1 MIRQLSTDLSDS
13 LVELSKQIHSKPELG
28 FKEHFAS
35 RAHIE
40 LLKKHSF
47 NVEQNYLGCSTAF
60 RAEFSFGNGPTIA
73 FMAEYDALPQIG
85 HACGHNLIGMI
96 STGAAIQISQAMLKN
111 NIEGKVIVFG
121 TPAEETSGFKVE
133 LANGSALDGVDIC
146 LMAHPGD
153 DHYPSG
159 TSLALDALEF
169 EFFGKQAHAASAPEK
184 GINALDAVLNTFNS
198 INALRQQTSPDVRI
212 HGIICEGG
220 VAPNIIPDYAKA
232 RFYVRAQERKTL
244 TPLTQ
249 RIIEC
254 ARAGA
259 LAAGAKLKHH
269 YYESS
274 YDNLISNN
282 VLSKMYCDI
291 AKKYGLS
298 FSPEPR
304 ASYGSLDMG
313 NISHKV
319 PTIHP
324 YFKIIDK
331 GIAAHTPEFEIAAGS
346 TEAHDGGMKVIDVF
360 TELALTYFGDK
371 SIQDAIKQA
380 YTAQ

>member
-1 MIRQLSTDLSDS
+1 MISQLSTDLSDA
-13 LVELSKQIHSKPELG
+13 LVQLSKQIHSRPELG
-28 FKEHFAS
+28 FEEHFAS

-40 LLKKHSF
+40 LLKQHDF
-47 NVEQNYLGCSTAF
+47 QVEHNYLGCATAF
-60 RAEFSFGNGPTIA
+60 RAEFSLGSGPTVA

-96 STGAAIQISQAMLKN
+96 STGAAIQISKEMIKSN
-111 NIEGKVIVFG
+111 TSGTIVVFG
-121 TPAEETSGFKVE
+121 TPAEETSGFKVD
-133 LANGSALDGVDIC
+133 LASGSALNGVDIC

-159 TSLALDALEF
+159 TSLALDAVEF

-184 GINALDAVLNTFNS
+184 GINALDGVLNTFNS

-220 VAPNIIPDYAKA
+220 IAPNIIPDYSKA
-232 RFYVRAQERKTL
+232 QFYVRAQERKML
-244 TPLTQ
+244 TPLTE

-254 ARAGA
+254 AQAGA
-259 LAAGAKLKHH
+259 LASGARLEYH

-274 YDNLISNN
+274 YDNLISNSA
-282 VLSKMYCDI
+282 LSRLYCDI
-291 AKKYGLS
+291 AQKNGLS
-298 FSPEPR
+298 FSSEPR

-313 NISHKV
+313 NVSHKV

-324 YFKIIDK
+324 YFKIVDK
-331 GIAAHTPEFEIAAGS
+331 GIAAHTPEFAIAAGS
-346 TEAHDGGMKVIDVF
+346 SQAHESALKVIEVF
-360 TELALTYFGDK
+360 TKLTLTYFNNP
-371 SIQDAIKQA
+371 SIQNEIRCAFSL
-380 YTAQ
+380 